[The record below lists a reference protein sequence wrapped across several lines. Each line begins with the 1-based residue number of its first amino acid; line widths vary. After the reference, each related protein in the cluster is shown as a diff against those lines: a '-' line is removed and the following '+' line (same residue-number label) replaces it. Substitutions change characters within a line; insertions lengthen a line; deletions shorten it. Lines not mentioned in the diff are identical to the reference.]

1 MYILNTRGSSIETV
15 ALHCL
20 TFFAFFAFDHD
31 VVVIV
36 YVSIKET
43 STCISVPEYS
53 HSCLFLI

>member
-20 TFFAFFAFDHD
+20 TFFAFFSFDHD

-43 STCISVPEYS
+43 STCIYRFQNIHIHVY
-53 HSCLFLI
+53 F